1 MGFLMSCEYF
11 SEMLNT
17 PENAPRALYPCET
30 HVCVR
35 KNSYGEVNLCMHSTP
50 IEGETSFSPPH
61 PSPPFSL
68 PPLHGQDVRPLPH
81 PLVAPPQGHASLP
94 PHPEPWVRKR
104 SSPFPVW
111 FWVFVLFV
119 FFVCVSLRFVRVA
132 LVASSRQLGPSGVR
146 LS

>member
-1 MGFLMSCEYF
+1 MVKMFV
-11 SEMLNT
+11 
-17 PENAPRALYPCET
+17 LYLIL
-30 HVCVR
+30 
-35 KNSYGEVNLCMHSTP
+35 SW
-50 IEGETSFSPPH
+50 PPLKAT
-61 PSPPFSL
+61 PPFHL
-68 PPLHGQDVRPLPH
+68 IQNLG
-81 PLVAPPQGHASLP
+81 
-94 PHPEPWVRKR
+94 VRKR